1 MPSGPVGLFASD
13 LNMKLLLKF
22 ALLVGC
28 GLFFGSSVAAQT
40 TGWTLV
46 WADEFAQPDGSS
58 PDSTKWVR
66 ETGAGG
72 WGNNELQHYTSRT
85 NNVRIENGQLVIEA
99 RQENYMGASYTSARL
114 KTQGKVAW
122 AYGRIE
128 GRIKIPRTQGIWP
141 AFWMLGTNITP
152 VGWPTCGEIDIMEN
166 IGREPTIVHG
176 TVHGPGYSGENGIGG
191 AYSLPN
197 NAPFADD
204 FHIYALEWTTNQ
216 MKWFVDGHPY
226 FTLSPANLPN
236 GAAWVFTQPQFLL
249 FNVAVGGNWPGYPD
263 GTTVLPQRMIV
274 DYVRVYAPT
283 NLLAC
288 GGNILTN
295 PGFEAGGLANWT
307 TYGAGFNTLLGNI
320 NNVPVHNGSN
330 VFKVFGQ
337 FNGGDNYSGS
347 FQDTPVT
354 AGQSFAADGWALTPV
369 GDQIAGGDTAWIEV
383 SFRDVSAAVLA
394 MYRTALINNS
404 TPAGAWL
411 NLAVTN
417 QLNPAN
423 NAVIGSVT
431 NLVAPVGASFVRYQ
445 IVFRQPAQ
453 AGGAVL
459 FDDLN
464 LKAAGAMEFPVAAS
478 LAADGNSLNLAFE
491 TYLALPYQVCWKS
504 SLADPEWL
512 VLTNLAGDGRVRTV
526 TVDPQSESRFYRVL
540 RYCN

>member
-1 MPSGPVGLFASD
+1 
-13 LNMKLLLKF
+13 
-22 ALLVGC
+22 
-28 GLFFGSSVAAQT
+28 
-40 TGWTLV
+40 
-46 WADEFAQPDGSS
+46 
-58 PDSTKWVR
+58 
-66 ETGAGG
+66 
-72 WGNNELQHYTSRT
+72 
-85 NNVRIENGQLVIEA
+85 
-99 RQENYMGASYTSARL
+99 
-114 KTQGKVAW
+114 
-122 AYGRIE
+122 
-128 GRIKIPRTQGIWP
+128 
-141 AFWMLGTNITP
+141 
-152 VGWPTCGEIDIMEN
+152 
-166 IGREPTIVHG
+166 
-176 TVHGPGYSGENGIGG
+176 
-191 AYSLPN
+191 
-197 NAPFADD
+197 
-204 FHIYALEWTTNQ
+204 
-216 MKWFVDGHPY
+216 
-226 FTLSPANLPN
+226 
-236 GAAWVFTQPQFLL
+236 
-249 FNVAVGGNWPGYPD
+249 
-263 GTTVLPQRMIV
+263 
-274 DYVRVYAPT
+274 
-283 NLLAC
+283 
-288 GGNILTN
+288 
-295 PGFEAGGLANWT
+295 
-307 TYGAGFNTLLGNI
+307 
-320 NNVPVHNGSN
+320 
-330 VFKVFGQ
+330 
-337 FNGGDNYSGS
+337 
-347 FQDTPVT
+347 
-354 AGQSFAADGWALTPV
+354 V